1 MVIYDRGDSDLLIQ
15 SLSENLKSATAI
27 FDKINQGTQHLNSV
41 IDSGVLSGAAYRVGQ
56 SLTLSQVF
64 RVTNVEF

>member
-41 IDSGVLSGAAYRVGQ
+41 IDSGVLSGAAYQ
-56 SLTLSQVF
+56 
-64 RVTNVEF
+64 